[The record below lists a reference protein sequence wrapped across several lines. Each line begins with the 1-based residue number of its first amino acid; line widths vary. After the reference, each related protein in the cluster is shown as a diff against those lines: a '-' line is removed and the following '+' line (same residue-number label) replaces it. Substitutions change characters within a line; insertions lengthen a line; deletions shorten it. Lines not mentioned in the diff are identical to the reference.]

1 MNLKLKFIISLVI
14 TVLLSYTS
22 INIITGNALFYAI
35 TSMSLFISLYLLF
48 KIKILNFINRF
59 TR

>member
-1 MNLKLKFIISLVI
+1 MNLKFNFIISLVI
-14 TVLLSYTS
+14 TVLLSYSS
-22 INIITGNALFYAI
+22 INIITGNALFYTI
-35 TSMSLFISLYLLF
+35 TSISIFITLYYLF

>member
-1 MNLKLKFIISLVI
+1 MNLKFKFIISLVI
-14 TVLLSYTS
+14 TILLSYSS
-22 INIITGNALFYAI
+22 INIITGNALFYTI
-35 TSMSLFISLYLLF
+35 TSISIFITLYYLF

>member
-1 MNLKLKFIISLVI
+1 MNLKFKFIISLVI
-14 TVLLSYTS
+14 TVLLSYSS
-22 INIITGNALFYAI
+22 INIITGNALFYTI
-35 TSMSLFISLYLLF
+35 TSISIFITLYYLF

>member
-1 MNLKLKFIISLVI
+1 MNLKFKFIISLVI
-14 TVLLSYTS
+14 TVLLSYSS
-22 INIITGNALFYAI
+22 ITIITGNALFYTI
-35 TSMSLFISLYLLF
+35 TSISIFITLYYLF

>member
-1 MNLKLKFIISLVI
+1 MNLKFKFIISLVI
-14 TVLLSYTS
+14 TVLLSYSS
-22 INIITGNALFYAI
+22 INIITGNALFYTI
-35 TSMSLFISLYLLF
+35 TSISILITLYYLF